1 MRRRAGRATL
11 TALFSVGLLAAGP
24 LVVSLMDSAGPVGAA
39 TLVTT
44 NPTDPY
50 FGEQWA
56 LRAIHAPAGWA
67 RSTGAGVRIGIVDTG
82 VDLAH
87 EDLAGKIVA
96 STSCIESK
104 GVEAACHGNG
114 ADDDGHG
121 TDVAGIAAADT
132 NNGKGVAGVAPG
144 ADLVVVKALGATGSG
159 ALDDVNAG
167 IVWAVDHGARVVNLS
182 LETDGASV
190 AVTPG
195 QSLAVGVDYAWHHGA
210 IAVVAAGNA
219 TPSLFGPTGYAGV
232 DAVIVGAT
240 GPSNEVAWYSSPLD
254 GAKWGLVA
262 PGGDSRNAN
271 GSASCAGALAAGCV
285 VSTGWFPGQVNQYA
299 DDEGT
304 SMATPQVSGVLALLL
319 ATGLTPTQAIARLLT
334 TADKISCGASCHGL
348 VDAGA
353 ALGAPGSAE
362 RMAGLVAAPAPTQPV
377 PTPTTVLPAPAD
389 VDPGPTGEPTPVIP
403 AAGAARGSGA
413 APAPTTTAPTPPTS
427 TPPTTPGTRQPPAMV
442 GRPGRAALAASSS
455 SPSAGP
461 SAALAA
467 PATNA
472 RRWWWVGGGAAAL
485 VTVAL
490 TWFAA
495 TAPRRRRIFG

>member
-24 LVVSLMDSAGPVGAA
+24 LVVSLMDNAGPVGAA
-39 TLVTT
+39 PLVTA

-56 LRAIHAPAGWA
+56 LRAIHAPDGWT

-96 STSCIESK
+96 STSCVESE
-104 GVEAACHGNG
+104 GVEAACHGSG

-144 ADLVVVKALGATGSG
+144 ADLVVVKALGSTGSG

-167 IVWAVDHGARVVNLS
+167 IEWAVDHGAKVVNLS

-190 AVTPG
+190 AVAPG
-195 QSLAVGVDYAWHHGA
+195 QSLAVGVEYAWHHGA
-210 IAVVAAGNA
+210 VAVVAAGNA

-240 GPSNEVAWYSSPLD
+240 GPHNTVAWYSSPLD

-285 VSTGWFPGQVNQYA
+285 VSTGWFPGQVDQYA

-319 ATGLTPTQAIARLLT
+319 ATGLTPSQAIARLLT
-334 TADKISCGASCHGL
+334 TADKIPCGASCHGL

-353 ALGAPGSAE
+353 ALGAARSAE
-362 RMAGLVAAPAPTQPV
+362 RMAGLVAAPAPRDPV
-377 PTPTTVLPAPAD
+377 AAPTTVPAAPAA
-389 VDPGPTGEPTPVIP
+389 VGPVPAGEATATR
-403 AAGAARGSGA
+403 AAGAARGSGGI
-413 APAPTTTAPTPPTS
+413 T
-427 TPPTTPGTRQPPAMV
+427 
-442 GRPGRAALAASSS
+442 
-455 SPSAGP
+455 
-461 SAALAA
+461 
-467 PATNA
+467 
-472 RRWWWVGGGAAAL
+472 
-485 VTVAL
+485 
-490 TWFAA
+490 
-495 TAPRRRRIFG
+495 